1 MLSVV
6 NVLLICCPRYSCCCR
21 CPVQPCFLSSDFPVL
36 FSSSK
41 NFLTSMTIFWIGK
54 SSVYP
59 VDLASWQLLW
69 TGWTQRAQDVLISP
83 TKQLYTLMYYVALFM
98 HSASIILHQACL
110 SPSLEEVCAT
120 LSVCRRLTSTCLDRL
135 DHEEITAN
143 AAMPFAHAQFA
154 RYTRAYRE
162 PQNVNL
168 T

>member
-6 NVLLICCPRYSCCCR
+6 NVLLICCPRYFCCCR

-69 TGWTQRAQDVLISP
+69 TGWTQRAHDVLISP
-83 TKQLYTLMYYVALFM
+83 TKQLIYTHVLCCIVHAQCIHHFT
-98 HSASIILHQACL
+98 
-110 SPSLEEVCAT
+110 PSMPQPFPGG
-120 LSVCRRLTSTCLDRL
+120 SVCYIICMQKTYL
-135 DHEEITAN
+135 
-143 AAMPFAHAQFA
+143 
-154 RYTRAYRE
+154 
-162 PQNVNL
+162 NL
-168 T
+168 FG